1 MSTLFLVRHGQASF
15 GSDNYDQLSPLGE
28 TQAHI
33 LGRYWATLGMKFD
46 RVYVGP
52 LQRHRQTYA
61 AMASAY
67 QEQELHLPGPEAL
80 PELDEHPGV
89 EIMEYVLPKL
99 VSQDPIIKAAIG
111 MPGSAEPDAYKRHM
125 KTFER
130 VMELWVRDELD
141 LNGFQS
147 WANFQAQARQALK
160 KIMAANSGG
169 KIVAAIT
176 STGPIA
182 VAVGE
187 ALSLD
192 NEQILDLSWNVRN
205 ASYAEF
211 KFSGKR
217 LSLSTFNAASHFQE
231 AELLTYV

>member
-15 GSDNYDQLSPLGE
+15 KSDNYDQLSPLGE
-28 TQAHI
+28 TQARI
-33 LGRYWATLGMKFD
+33 LGHHWATFSMKFD

-52 LQRHRQTYA
+52 LQRHRQTHEA
-61 AMASAY
+61 IVSAY
-67 QEQELHLPGPEAL
+67 QENGLHLPEPESL

-89 EIMEYVLPKL
+89 EIMKHALPKL
-99 VSQDPIIKAAIG
+99 AQEDPVIKAAIDI
-111 MPGSAEPDAYKRHM
+111 PETSEAEEYKRYM

-130 VMELWVRDELD
+130 VMQLWVRNELNV
-141 LNGFQS
+141 NGFQS
-147 WANFQAQARQALK
+147 WASFQAQAQQALE

-169 KIVAAIT
+169 KTVVAIT

-182 VAVGE
+182 VAVGG
-187 ALSLD
+187 ALNLE

-217 LSLSTFNAASHFQE
+217 LSLSTFNAASHFQQ